1 MEGAMSR
8 EILIVLSFG
17 MFCTAFATAADSP
30 EAKKLLMERRNVLK
44 EVNDIQR
51 RGYERGE
58 LQLPDLL
65 LTNRDLLEAEL
76 ELADDKSQRIAICER
91 LVKTFEDIEAI
102 SQRRQASGEVTIM
115 DTLNS
120 KAARLKAQARL
131 ANERQSSN

>member
-1 MEGAMSR
+1 MSR
-8 EILIVLSFG
+8 ALLIVSSLW
-17 MFCTAFATAADSP
+17 MFCTAFAAAADSP
-30 EAKKLLMERRNVLK
+30 EAKKLLIERRNVLK

-51 RGYERGE
+51 KGYERGE

-102 SQRRQASGEVTIM
+102 SQRRQASGEITII
-115 DTLNS
+115 DVLST
-120 KAARLKAQARL
+120 KAARLKAQAQL
-131 ANERQSSN
+131 ANERSRN

>member
-1 MEGAMSR
+1 MSR
-8 EILIVLSFG
+8 TILIVLSFG
-17 MFCTAFATAADSP
+17 MLCTTIARAADSP

-44 EVNDIQR
+44 EVNDVQR

-76 ELADDKSQRIAICER
+76 ELTEDKSQRIAICER

-102 SQRRQASGEVTIM
+102 SQRRQASGEVTII